1 MKDLA
6 AKELNAPDAKAA
18 QEETHPPVECGLIMP
33 ISATD
38 SHDEKHWAS
47 VQTLLHR
54 GIKAAGMAP
63 SNVWEGVNDRIS
75 KRIVSNIFRQEIVV
89 ADISDLNPNVMLEL
103 GLRLASKKPTVVVF
117 NKGGRIPFDITD
129 VEALPYP
136 ADLNILEMEAFFEG
150 FSTLLKSRLEAY
162 RAGAYEPY
170 LSDVVVE
177 VLEPQ
182 TKEVSIGDLVL
193 ERIDELG
200 KRLSRMERSASSR
213 LPSTVSSKHWSY
225 GLGGFTY
232 VGIPEEHAAE
242 FKGSLSPI
250 ASTVAEYPLNGR
262 SYFKI
267 ASPGGSRAANF
278 ATQLGR
284 RLDVFGG
291 DVGAPEEAVGVLD
304 LLA

>member
-18 QEETHPPVECGLIMP
+18 QEEPPPPVECGLIMP

-54 GIKAAGMAP
+54 GIKSAGMAP

-117 NKGGRIPFDITD
+117 NKGGRIPFDIAD
-129 VEALPYP
+129 IEALPYP
-136 ADLNILEMEAFFEG
+136 ADLNILEMEAFFEE

-162 RAGAYEPY
+162 RADTYQPY

-182 TKEVSIGDLVL
+182 IKEVSIGAMVL

-200 KRLSRMERSASSR
+200 NRLSRMERAASSR
-213 LPSTVSSKHWSY
+213 SSSSVGLPPWRH
-225 GLGGFTY
+225 GGFIY
-232 VGIPEEHAAE
+232 VWVPEEHATE
-242 FKGSLSPI
+242 FKGSLSPLT
-250 ASTVAEYPLNGR
+250 SSVAEYPLNGR
-262 SYFKI
+262 SYFKVGL
-267 ASPGGSRAANF
+267 PGGSRTASFQSELA
-278 ATQLGR
+278 R

-291 DVGAPEEAVGVLD
+291 DVGATDEAVGVLN
-304 LLA
+304 LIA